1 MFSFNDHPVRV
12 KSLTVFHLCSSR
24 WLLFSVHISLP
35 PSAPPPPPLH
45 FSDTILLFSLS
56 LSPSLTLPGSH
67 RVTQPQAAF
76 LGLSYMEIF
85 LWVFNQ
91 TCLRNESVS
100 LASVF
105 SLTAFLRASILKT
118 KQTNLWILG
127 HMTSLLVC
135 SSNNWPSLMTYS
147 GLIMRAEGETGY
159 DSDAVHSGK
168 HHRVCCINETERCK
182 CEVLTVSP
190 CDH

>member
-1 MFSFNDHPVRV
+1 MTTLWESSHW
-12 KSLTVFHLCSSR
+12 LCSISVPPDGSSSQYTFSSPLQLP
-24 WLLFSVHISLP
+24 LLPHYIFL
-35 PSAPPPPPLH
+35 
-45 FSDTILLFSLS
+45 TLS
-56 LSPSLTLPGSH
+56 YYFLSPSLPLSPSQGVT
-67 RVTQPQAAF
+67 VTQPQAAF
-76 LGLSYMEIF
+76 LDLSYMEIF